1 DTVPGRR
8 RRDVTSI
15 PNDDGVN
22 EVLMQVVDVL
32 DDAVLQ
38 RSAHA
43 EVVEDREVLNV
54 LAEPHAARVWTD
66 RDTGLRCHQ
75 QYAEDLVHTAQPA
88 GVDLT
93 EADRVGL
100 EKLLEDD
107 AVLTVLAGGDP
118 YRRDC
123 PGDGRVAEDVIRAGG
138 LLDPPGVE

>member
-1 DTVPGRR
+1 
-8 RRDVTSI
+8 
-15 PNDDGVN
+15 
-22 EVLMQVVDVL
+22 
-32 DDAVLQ
+32 
-38 RSAHA
+38 
-43 EVVEDREVLNV
+43 
-54 LAEPHAARVWTD
+54 ARVWTD

-138 LLDPPGVE
+138 LLDPPGVEAGQLAHPGDRLIDVPGLVGIDHQLPVGPDLLANERDAS